1 MTEYN
6 ISFAGAGNVAGA
18 LCREMFRSGIRI
30 LQVVSETE
38 KDGKPLADECNAEWS
53 RELIFSSEN
62 HAVIVAVPDHRL
74 KEVLASVS
82 CSDQCV
88 VAHTAGSFGL
98 DIFPAHLRSTGV
110 FYPLQTFTRGR
121 ETQISNIPFL
131 LEASDDYTGRLL
143 QGLVSVLGASAAFM
157 GSERRRMLHLAAV
170 FVCNF
175 TNFMLVSGKDITS
188 EAGISFSILEPLI
201 RETVNKALDAGP
213 EKSQTGP
220 AVRNDL
226 ITIEKHL
233 KLLSFSPELQAI
245 YSELTDRITE
255 YYKKN

>member
-1 MTEYN
+1 
-6 ISFAGAGNVAGA
+6 
-18 LCREMFRSGIRI
+18 
-30 LQVVSETE
+30 
-38 KDGKPLADECNAEWS
+38 
-53 RELIFSSEN
+53 
-62 HAVIVAVPDHRL
+62 
-74 KEVLASVS
+74 
-82 CSDQCV
+82 